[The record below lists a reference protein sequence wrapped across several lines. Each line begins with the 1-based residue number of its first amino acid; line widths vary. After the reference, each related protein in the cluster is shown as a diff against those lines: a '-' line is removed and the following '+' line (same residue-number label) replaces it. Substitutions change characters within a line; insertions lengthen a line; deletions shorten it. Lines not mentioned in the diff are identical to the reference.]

1 MSTTVDTT
9 AATAVPKERTPL
21 RPARILLH
29 VFLGGAALAW
39 LAPLLWALYA
49 AMRPYGETSEKGYVS
64 WPDKLSL
71 DNFTNAFTQ
80 SDMTHYF
87 VNTLIIAVPAVLL
100 TLFLSS
106 MVAFYVSRFDFRVNI
121 FLLLVFTA
129 GNLLPQ
135 QVIITPLYR
144 LYLLIDIPGITM
156 SGKLYDSALGLV
168 LIHVAFQSGFCAFVL
183 SNYMRSLP
191 HELTEAALVD
201 GASVWRLYWQ
211 IVLPLCRPAMAALAT
226 LLSIWIYNDFFWA
239 LVLISTGENM
249 PITSALNN
257 LSGQYFTDPNL
268 VAAGCPPHRD
278 PHTGRVLRAPAAV
291 RQWSD
296 PGRQQGLTARP
307 AAHSVKEKLS
317 CTTPSPT
324 WSPCPWTPVRHGSTR
339 RAGSPGAPAA
349 PTPSTRPRTVR
360 PTTTGRRSAIARV
373 SPPPCGTFQERA
385 CWPST
390 RATAH
395 RSASGP
401 PPTPYVRSRPSVW
414 WYGTGS
420 PR

>member
-1 MSTTVDTT
+1 MSTTVMTK
-9 AATAVPKERTPL
+9 PRTPV

-29 VFLGGAALAW
+29 LFLVGASLAW
-39 LAPLLWALYA
+39 LGPLLWALYS
-49 AMRPYGETSEKGYVS
+49 AMRPYAETSEKGYVS
-64 WPDKLSL
+64 WPDTLSF
-71 DNFTNAFTQ
+71 DNFTNAYQQ
-80 SDMTHYF
+80 SDMGHYF
-87 VNTLIIAVPAVLL
+87 VNTLIIAVPAVLV

-106 MVAFYVSRFDFRVNI
+106 MVAFYVSRFDFRVNL

-144 LYLLIDIPGITM
+144 LYLLVDLPGITM

-201 GASVWRLYWQ
+201 GASVWRMYWQ

-257 LSGQYFTDPNL
+257 LTGAYFTDPNL
-268 VAAGCPPHRD
+268 VAAGALLTAIP
-278 PHTGRVLRAPAAV
+278 TLIVYFVLQ
-291 RQWSD
+291 RQFVS
-296 PGRQQGLTARP
+296 GLT
-307 AAHSVKEKLS
+307 L
-317 CTTPSPT
+317 
-324 WSPCPWTPVRHGSTR
+324 
-339 RAGSPGAPAA
+339 GANK
-349 PTPSTRPRTVR
+349 
-360 PTTTGRRSAIARV
+360 G
-373 SPPPCGTFQERA
+373 
-385 CWPST
+385 
-390 RATAH
+390 
-395 RSASGP
+395 
-401 PPTPYVRSRPSVW
+401 
-414 WYGTGS
+414 
-420 PR
+420 

>member
-1 MSTTVDTT
+1 MTTTVMTK
-9 AATAVPKERTPL
+9 PRTPV

-29 VFLGGAALAW
+29 LFLAGASLAW
-39 LAPLLWALYA
+39 LAPLLWALYS
-49 AMRPYGETSEKGYVS
+49 AMRPYAETSEKGYVS
-64 WPDKLSL
+64 WPDKLSF

-80 SDMTHYF
+80 SDMGHYF
-87 VNTLIIAVPAVLL
+87 VNTMIIAVPAVLV

-106 MVAFYVSRFDFRVNI
+106 MVAFYVSRFDFRINL

-144 LYLLIDIPGITM
+144 LYLLIDLPGITM

-201 GASVWRLYWQ
+201 GASVWRMYWQ

-257 LSGQYFTDPNL
+257 LTGAYFTDPNL
-268 VAAGCPPHRD
+268 VAAGALLTAIP
-278 PHTGRVLRAPAAV
+278 TLIVYFVLQ
-291 RQWSD
+291 RQFVS
-296 PGRQQGLTARP
+296 GLT
-307 AAHSVKEKLS
+307 L
-317 CTTPSPT
+317 
-324 WSPCPWTPVRHGSTR
+324 
-339 RAGSPGAPAA
+339 GANK
-349 PTPSTRPRTVR
+349 
-360 PTTTGRRSAIARV
+360 G
-373 SPPPCGTFQERA
+373 
-385 CWPST
+385 
-390 RATAH
+390 
-395 RSASGP
+395 
-401 PPTPYVRSRPSVW
+401 
-414 WYGTGS
+414 
-420 PR
+420 

>member
-1 MSTTVDTT
+1 MSTTVMTK
-9 AATAVPKERTPL
+9 VRTPV

-29 VFLGGAALAW
+29 VFLAGASLAW
-39 LAPLLWALYA
+39 LAPLLWALYSA
-49 AMRPYGETSEKGYVS
+49 LRPYAETSEKGYVS
-64 WPDKLSL
+64 WPDKLSF

-80 SDMTHYF
+80 SDMGHYF
-87 VNTLIIAVPAVLL
+87 VNTMIIAVPAVLV

-106 MVAFYVSRFDFRVNI
+106 MVAFYVSRFDFRINL

-144 LYLLIDIPGITM
+144 LYLLIDLPGITM

-201 GASVWRLYWQ
+201 GASVWRMYWQ

-257 LSGQYFTDPNL
+257 LTGAYFTDPNL
-268 VAAGCPPHRD
+268 VAAGALLTAIP
-278 PHTGRVLRAPAAV
+278 TLIVYFVLQ
-291 RQWSD
+291 RQFVS
-296 PGRQQGLTARP
+296 GLT
-307 AAHSVKEKLS
+307 L
-317 CTTPSPT
+317 
-324 WSPCPWTPVRHGSTR
+324 
-339 RAGSPGAPAA
+339 GANK
-349 PTPSTRPRTVR
+349 
-360 PTTTGRRSAIARV
+360 G
-373 SPPPCGTFQERA
+373 
-385 CWPST
+385 
-390 RATAH
+390 
-395 RSASGP
+395 
-401 PPTPYVRSRPSVW
+401 
-414 WYGTGS
+414 
-420 PR
+420 

>member
-1 MSTTVDTT
+1 MSSVS
-9 AATAVPKERTPL
+9 ALAKQRTPI
-21 RPARILLH
+21 RPGRILLH
-29 VFLGGAALAW
+29 VFLATMALAW
-39 LAPLLWALYA
+39 LAPLLWAVYA
-49 AMRPYGETSEKGYVS
+49 ALRPYGETSEKGYVS
-64 WPDKLSL
+64 WPDKLTFE
-71 DNFTNAFTQ
+71 NFTNAFTQ

-87 VNTLIIAVPAVLL
+87 GNTMLIAIPAVLV

-106 MVAFYVSRFDFRVNI
+106 MVAFYVSRFDFRINL

-183 SNYMRSLP
+183 SNYMKMLP

-211 IVLPLCRPAMAALAT
+211 ITLPLCKPAMAALGT

-268 VAAGCPPHRD
+268 IAAGALITAVP
-278 PHTGRVLRAPAAV
+278 VLIV
-291 RQWSD
+291 YFLLQRQFVS
-296 PGRQQGLTARP
+296 GLT
-307 AAHSVKEKLS
+307 L
-317 CTTPSPT
+317 
-324 WSPCPWTPVRHGSTR
+324 
-339 RAGSPGAPAA
+339 GANK
-349 PTPSTRPRTVR
+349 
-360 PTTTGRRSAIARV
+360 G
-373 SPPPCGTFQERA
+373 
-385 CWPST
+385 
-390 RATAH
+390 
-395 RSASGP
+395 
-401 PPTPYVRSRPSVW
+401 
-414 WYGTGS
+414 
-420 PR
+420 

>member
-1 MSTTVDTT
+1 MSSTT
-9 AATAVPKERTPL
+9 APSKRRAPI
-21 RPARILLH
+21 RPARVLLH
-29 VFLGGAALAW
+29 VFLAGTALAW
-39 LAPLLWALYA
+39 LAPLLWAVFSAL
-49 AMRPYGETSEKGYVS
+49 RPYSETSAKGYVS
-64 WPDKLSL
+64 WPDTLNFG
-71 DNFTNAFTQ
+71 NFTNAFEQ

-87 VNTLIIAVPAVLL
+87 GNTLIIAIPAVLL

-106 MVAFYVSRFDFRVNI
+106 CVAFYVSRFDFRVNLA
-121 FLLLVFTA
+121 LLLVFTA

-144 LYLLIDIPGITM
+144 LYLLTDLPGVTA

-211 IVLPLCRPAMAALAT
+211 ITLPLCKPAMAALAT

-268 VAAGCPPHRD
+268 VAAGALLTAIP
-278 PHTGRVLRAPAAV
+278 TLVVYFVLQ
-291 RQWSD
+291 RQFVS
-296 PGRQQGLTARP
+296 GLT
-307 AAHSVKEKLS
+307 L
-317 CTTPSPT
+317 
-324 WSPCPWTPVRHGSTR
+324 GSNK
-339 RAGSPGAPAA
+339 G
-349 PTPSTRPRTVR
+349 
-360 PTTTGRRSAIARV
+360 
-373 SPPPCGTFQERA
+373 
-385 CWPST
+385 
-390 RATAH
+390 
-395 RSASGP
+395 
-401 PPTPYVRSRPSVW
+401 
-414 WYGTGS
+414 
-420 PR
+420 